1 MLETLR
7 ATAPPWVSPPRSPA
21 RFLCAHC
28 CRAVES
34 ATKGVQMK
42 CEGVCLHVLHVA
54 ELCAWHELAVHF
66 CLDSAQVNQ
75 PQLACVVSACMQAS
89 PCLTRARAS
98 GECGISGVFCVQTL
112 CAHSVCMPASCVSTR
127 SVGS

>member
-7 ATAPPWVSPPRSPA
+7 ATAQPWVSPPRSPA

-42 CEGVCLHVLHVA
+42 CEGVCLHVMHV
-54 ELCAWHELAVHF
+54 
-66 CLDSAQVNQ
+66 Q
-75 PQLACVVSACMQAS
+75 
-89 PCLTRARAS
+89 
-98 GECGISGVFCVQTL
+98 
-112 CAHSVCMPASCVSTR
+112 SCVHGMSLLYISAWTQHKSISR
-127 SVGS
+127 IWHVWCLHACRHHPF